1 MPSLIYLNLQEN
13 DMVFT
18 TAFEVEAFPRLLFLY
33 LSGNHFQAFPGK
45 KLKTVLVLDIAR
57 CKLVGIPE
65 AVLGYRGLQYLDARD
80 NNLTTV
86 GDDLKSLIAK
96 NNVEAYFSG
105 NAVCK
110 VDSTLD
116 CEPLCSKTC
125 WGREAPGDGVCNIE
139 CNSKECDY
147 DGGDCK

>member
-1 MPSLIYLNLQEN
+1 MQISRYTRSCIRVSWLAIFGCKGQQP
-13 DMVFT
+13 
-18 TAFEVEAFPRLLFLY
+18 
-33 LSGNHFQAFPGK
+33 NHS
-45 KLKTVLVLDIAR
+45 R
-57 CKLVGIPE
+57 
-65 AVLGYRGLQYLDARD
+65 R
-80 NNLTTV
+80 V